1 MQGDR
6 ASRRLWRWRNNPLRR
21 HDDLVE
27 AWIVLAVYAGVAVG
41 GTVAGAVTAQAADQ
55 VFAQQRAERRA
66 VRAVLVT
73 DAPKGTAPDVMG
85 SVRWTAPDGSARTG
99 PTLVEAGLPAGS
111 QVVVWQD
118 GRGRLVAEPP
128 DAAEAG
134 LEAAVLGAGAAGATA
149 GVVLGAGAVA
159 RWRLDRRRIAR
170 WGREWDLVEPKWG
183 HRTG

>member
-1 MQGDR
+1 MHGDS

-27 AWIVLAVYAGVAVG
+27 AWIVLAVYAGVALG
-41 GTVAGAVTAQAADQ
+41 GTVTARAADQ
-55 VFAQQRAERRA
+55 VFAQQRAERRS

-73 DAPKGTAPDVMG
+73 DAPKSTAPDVMG

-111 QVVVWQD
+111 RVVVWQD

-128 DAAEAG
+128 DATEAG
-134 LEAAVLGAGAAGATA
+134 LEAGVLGAGAAGATA

-159 RWRLDRRRIAR
+159 RWRLDQRRIAR